1 MEAIAVKMLATAVV
15 VIGVTLSVGHL
26 GPRLGGIIAGTP
38 IVLAPAFF
46 FLGREQSPAFVAEAA
61 VSALHALTATLVFT
75 MCYVLAAARLGA
87 ISSILLSILGWMAS
101 ALVFSRIP
109 GGVGTAL
116 LVYAGVFGLAMGLD
130 RYLRLPPT
138 RAAAPNRWPDLIFR
152 GVLAG
157 VLVGVA
163 TTVATGF
170 GPLVSG
176 TLTGFPVG
184 FITIAL
190 TLQQRFGVA
199 TARATIATAQRGMFS
214 LIAFAATA
222 GLTAETLGGLG
233 AFFAALAA
241 SLGLSAAMFALI
253 HLHQRMHATRGHQS

>member
-1 MEAIAVKMLATAVV
+1 MEAIAVKMVATAAV
-15 VIGVTLSVGHL
+15 VIGVTLSVGRL

-61 VSALHALTATLVFT
+61 LSTLHALTATLVFT
-75 MCYVLAAARLGA
+75 MCYVLVAARLSA
-87 ISSILLSILGWMAS
+87 ISSVFLSILGWIIS

-116 LVYAGVFGLAMGLD
+116 AVYAGGFLLAMALD

-138 RAAAPNRWPDLIFR
+138 QVAAPNRWPDLIFR

-163 TTVATGF
+163 TTVATRF

-176 TLTGFPVG
+176 TLTGVPVG
-184 FITIAL
+184 LITIAL

-199 TARATIATAQRGMFS
+199 TARATIAAAQRGMFS
-214 LIAFAATA
+214 LVVFAATA
-222 GLTAETLGGLG
+222 GLTAEPLGGVG
-233 AFFAALAA
+233 AFYVALAA
-241 SLGLSAAMFALI
+241 SLSLSAAMFTLT
-253 HLHQRMHATRGHQS
+253 LSFS